1 MKKLLLSAILFGSI
15 STFAQEAKTT
25 KETKATSTT
34 TTPEAAT
41 KSVQEN
47 YKEVK
52 SEELPEALKTSL
64 KAGYPDATVTKA
76 YINDKKEYKM
86 DIAVRDQKASVY
98 ADAQGNWLKK

>member
-1 MKKLLLSAILFGSI
+1 MKKLILSAILLGSI
-15 STFAQEAKTT
+15 STFAQEAKT
-25 KETKATSTT
+25 KDTKATMDSTSKM
-34 TTPEAAT
+34 A
-41 KSVQEN
+41 QEN

-52 SEELPEALKTSL
+52 AEELPEALKTSL

-86 DIAVRDQKASVY
+86 DIAVGDQKATVY

>member
-1 MKKLLLSAILFGSI
+1 MKKLILSAILLGSI
-15 STFAQEAKTT
+15 STFAQEAKAT
-25 KETKATSTT
+25 KETKATTT
-34 TTPEAAT
+34 EAT
-41 KSVQEN
+41 SKSGQEN

-76 YINDKKEYKM
+76 YVNDKKEYKM
-86 DIAVRDQKASVY
+86 DIAVGDQKATVY

>member
-1 MKKLLLSAILFGSI
+1 MKKLILSAILLGSI

-25 KETKATSTT
+25 KETKATTT
-34 TTPEAAT
+34 TTESTSKP
-41 KSVQEN
+41 VQEN

-86 DIAVRDQKASVY
+86 DIAVGDQKATVY

>member
-1 MKKLLLSAILFGSI
+1 MKKLILSAILLGSI

-25 KETKATSTT
+25 KETKVTTTEATS
-34 TTPEAAT
+34 
-41 KSVQEN
+41 KSSQEN

-76 YINDKKEYKM
+76 YVNDKKEYKM
-86 DIAVRDQKASVY
+86 DIAVGDQKATVY